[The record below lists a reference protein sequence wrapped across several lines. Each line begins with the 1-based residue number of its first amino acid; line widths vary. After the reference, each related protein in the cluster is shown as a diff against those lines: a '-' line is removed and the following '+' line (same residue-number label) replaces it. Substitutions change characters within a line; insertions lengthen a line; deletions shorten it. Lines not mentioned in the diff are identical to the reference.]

1 MQMTNEE
8 IARSYRE
15 AKDKKKQIG
24 ILAELNL
31 CSRTEIE
38 YILRDEG
45 LHPGYQRKPKEPK
58 KAAKKAVKELRTP
71 GKKKTIISEDQT
83 KDIPG
88 KQTKKTD
95 APGQQLEIS
104 MTELDTDTE
113 EYQQEL
119 SFILDQS
126 INPKI
131 KRCEE
136 KIEEISKKIQA
147 HEKEIKAL
155 QKRTAVHKARKDKLE
170 EIYKAIA
177 SYMG

>member
-58 KAAKKAVKELRTP
+58 KSR
-71 GKKKTIISEDQT
+71 KKKPLISEDQT
-83 KDIPG
+83 K
-88 KQTKKTD
+88 KTD
-95 APGQQLEIS
+95 PPGQLEIS
-104 MTELDTDTE
+104 MTEFDTDAE

>member
-58 KAAKKAVKELRTP
+58 KS
-71 GKKKTIISEDQT
+71 GKKKTVISEDQT